1 MKVSAYT
8 GRDDM
13 AIVYIAEAGAGR
25 MVEFSEALQPP
36 LPRDKK
42 WVIMLSTLYGC
53 PVRCPMCDAG
63 GSYRGKLSLD
73 DLLFQIDFLVDK
85 RFPGRHITVDK
96 FKIQFARM
104 GEPSLN
110 HNVLDVL
117 ELLPDRYDAP
127 GLLPCVST
135 VAPAGSDA
143 FFERLL
149 EIKKRL
155 YADNFQLQFSI
166 HTTDTEIRRKLI
178 PMLNWNFAH
187 IAEYGQRF
195 YDQGGRKITLNC
207 AMINGVPVDAD
218 IMKAFFDPEIF
229 LIKATP
235 LNPTYRAAENSLSSY
250 IDPHHAKNDYEII
263 QRLREKGFEVI
274 VSIGEVD
281 ENSIGSNCG
290 QYVLNYMR
298 GKAQLDDGYDYPLM
312 DYSQAG
318 SLSGDSEKR
327 P

>member
-8 GRDDM
+8 GHDDM
-13 AIVYIAEAGAGR
+13 AIVYIAEADAGR

-73 DLLFQIDFLVDK
+73 DLMFQIDFLVDK
-85 RFPGRHITVDK
+85 RFPGRRIPVDK
-96 FKIQFARM
+96 FKVQFARM

-110 HNVLDVL
+110 SNVLDVL
-117 ELLPDRYDAP
+117 EQLPTRYDAP

-135 VAPAGSDA
+135 VAPAGSDK
-143 FFERLL
+143 FFDRLL
-149 EIKKRL
+149 EIKKKL
-155 YADNFQLQFSI
+155 YTDNFQLQFSI
-166 HTTDTEIRRKLI
+166 HTTDTDIRKKLI
-178 PMLNWNFAH
+178 PMLKWNFTH

-195 YDQGGRKITLNC
+195 YDRGGRKITLNC
-207 AMINGVPVDAD
+207 AMIDGVPVDAD
-218 IMKAFFDPEIF
+218 IMRTYFDPDVF
-229 LIKATP
+229 LIKTTP
-235 LNPTYRAAENSLSSY
+235 LNPTFRAIENGLSSY
-250 IDPHHAKNDYEII
+250 IDPHQANCDYEII
-263 QRLREKGFEVI
+263 QKLRDKGYEVI

-298 GKAQLDDGYDYPLM
+298 GKADLVDGYDYPLQ
-312 DYSQAG
+312 DYS
-318 SLSGDSEKR
+318 
-327 P
+327 